1 MVCKYLI
8 CMVRTGWVNTG
19 LVCSCQDMSGR
30 NIYYP
35 TFLDLKLL
43 WIQNILGDQKI
54 IWPEFLW
61 TQNLFWNQNL
71 FGPKFLPHSAEI
83 LVSSNSNLKD
93 GATKWPYCCH
103 TRLHLGFSAKLRI
116 WQVSAC
122 KMESRSGNI
131 SWKNHPPTIW
141 IFLVKFTLLW
151 VLAIYAGCLR
161 VVLNLKS

>member
-1 MVCKYLI
+1 MYGKDRLGQY
-8 CMVRTGWVNTG
+8 RSG
-19 LVCSCQDMSGR
+19 LFMSGR

-141 IFLVKFTLLW
+141 IFLVKYTLL
-151 VLAIYAGCLR
+151 LAIYAECLR
-161 VVLNLKS
+161 VVLNLIYYTLDSP